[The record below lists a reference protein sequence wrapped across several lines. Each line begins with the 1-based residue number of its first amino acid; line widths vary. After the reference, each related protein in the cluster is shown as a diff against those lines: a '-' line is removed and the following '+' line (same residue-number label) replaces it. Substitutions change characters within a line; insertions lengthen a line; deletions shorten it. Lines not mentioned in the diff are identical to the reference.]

1 VIFPLLEEIQK
12 LAERVVEGEGIEL
25 VEVEFKEG
33 RSRNLLRIFIDRPG
47 GVTLDDCES
56 VSRQLSALLDVKD
69 LVKDAYILEVSSPGI
84 DRPLRTDR
92 DYQRA
97 LNRFLKVSFTNE
109 KGEAEQLIGKLVQLG
124 DREIT
129 LEQNGRQRKLD
140 RNMIRRAE
148 QEIMLGQPKKQGKR
162 K

>member
-56 VSRQLSALLDVKD
+56 VSRQLSAL
-69 LVKDAYILEVSSPGI
+69 
-84 DRPLRTDR
+84 
-92 DYQRA
+92 
-97 LNRFLKVSFTNE
+97 
-109 KGEAEQLIGKLVQLG
+109 
-124 DREIT
+124 
-129 LEQNGRQRKLD
+129 
-140 RNMIRRAE
+140 
-148 QEIMLGQPKKQGKR
+148 
-162 K
+162 

>member
-1 VIFPLLEEIQK
+1 M
-12 LAERVVEGEGIEL
+12 
-25 VEVEFKEG
+25 
-33 RSRNLLRIFIDRPG
+33 
-47 GVTLDDCES
+47 
-56 VSRQLSALLDVKD
+56 
-69 LVKDAYILEVSSPGI
+69 
-84 DRPLRTDR
+84 RTDR

>member
-1 VIFPLLEEIQK
+1 MIFPLLEEIQK